1 MGNPWEEQRFK
12 TYFHFSC
19 KRNWMPVFV
28 HYCEMKQTQWNS
40 LIKCKK
46 PWNVHLEFYKFKWS
60 NGKSYWRLFRVY
72 SEFRF
77 RFGQNCSQLFAQPV
91 FFYSS
96 KQLQNARLGS
106 LSILWNVEEKNHV
119 HQKMFMQTNGC
130 MLKVKMWI

>member
-1 MGNPWEEQRFK
+1 MRRATVQNILSLFLQTELNASFC
-12 TYFHFSC
+12 SLL
-19 KRNWMPVFV
+19 RN
-28 HYCEMKQTQWNS
+28 EAKQTQWNS

-60 NGKSYWRLFRVY
+60 NEKSYWRLFRVY
-72 SEFRF
+72 SEFLF

-91 FFYSS
+91 FFISS

-119 HQKMFMQTNGC
+119 HQKSFMQTNGC